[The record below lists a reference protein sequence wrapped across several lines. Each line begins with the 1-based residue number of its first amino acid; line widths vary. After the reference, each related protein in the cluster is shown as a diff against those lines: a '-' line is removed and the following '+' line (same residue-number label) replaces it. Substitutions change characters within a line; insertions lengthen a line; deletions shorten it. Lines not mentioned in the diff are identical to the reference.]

1 MARPERAAGGVGG
14 LGACQSAVL
23 SAGMPIGVP
32 CLPLSVK
39 QELRDLL
46 QLPGRDLT
54 LVKCFVNLKD
64 SHFLSIRN
72 SQTLLK
78 IGQFLLAEVKPSSD

>member
-32 CLPLSVK
+32 CLPLSMK

-46 QLPGRDLT
+46 ELPGRDLT

-64 SHFLSIRN
+64 SHFLINTEQSN
-72 SQTLLK
+72 
-78 IGQFLLAEVKPSSD
+78 FAENRPIPLSRGKT